1 MKNSSTVN
9 DLNNITKNKQINQ
22 QTLIYHNGVIIV
34 TTKKNKN
41 KIKFLI
47 LFLALDIIKVFYSNR
62 TKNLVVCSSGS
73 S

>member
-34 TTKKNKN
+34 TKKKQKQNQ
-41 KIKFLI
+41 IPDFVFCAWYHQSILI
-47 LFLALDIIKVFYSNR
+47 VTEQKTL
-62 TKNLVVCSSGS
+62 
-73 S
+73 